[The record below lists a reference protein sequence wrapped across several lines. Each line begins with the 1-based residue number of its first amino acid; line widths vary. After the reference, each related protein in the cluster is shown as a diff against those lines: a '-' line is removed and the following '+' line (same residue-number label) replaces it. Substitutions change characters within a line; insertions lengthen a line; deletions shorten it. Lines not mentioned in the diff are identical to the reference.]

1 MDSIALKN
9 PETILE
15 ELNKL
20 SDEMA
25 EARYNYNLLDANSKV
40 IFSKLCLLAKNEF
53 NCSISEAEKH
63 AYTNSD
69 WKKHIEGLATASSEY
84 DRIKAK
90 YNNYVSYIE
99 YLRSYLSC
107 QKHLN

>member
-1 MDSIALKN
+1 MESFALKN
-9 PETILE
+9 PDDILKK
-15 ELNKL
+15 LNEL
-20 SDEMA
+20 SDAMA
-25 EARYNYNLLDANSKV
+25 EARYKFNLLDSNSKV

-53 NCSISEAEKH
+53 NCSIAEAEKH
-63 AYTNSD
+63 AYTNSE

-84 DRIKAK
+84 DRLKANF
-90 YNNYVSYIE
+90 NNYTSYVE